1 MTSAGWS
8 IYLPIGLVRNRR
20 PNPYTGAAGDATFP
34 DYVVLVGYSYRFPNR
49 AATPR
54 DQSR

>member
-1 MTSAGWS
+1 MDDIGRP